1 MVWPAQPRRSPA
13 VGTVG
18 LVGGARCIG
27 VAAAAGPNGA
37 PHSCPKSLAW
47 DARRI

>member
-1 MVWPAQPRRSPA
+1 MDWAMVWSAQPCHSPA

-27 VAAAAGPNGA
+27 VAAAAGTGEPA
-37 PHSCPKSLAW
+37 LP
-47 DARRI
+47 